1 MEETEH
7 THTHPNAKKD
17 VVMPNSEVSDSH
29 SEDHST
35 FEKKKKRDSS
45 FVEFADSHSI
55 KTFIIASLELLK
67 PRGDVQ
73 NQLSV
78 QHTMGMT

>member
-1 MEETEH
+1 MRACIF
-7 THTHPNAKKD
+7 N
-17 VVMPNSEVSDSH
+17 NWL
-29 SEDHST
+29 
-35 FEKKKKRDSS
+35 FKKKDSS
-45 FVEFADSHSI
+45 FVEFADSHGI

-78 QHTMGMT
+78 QHTMGLA